1 VWVIL
6 MLDKMWQEQRL
17 MSASHC
23 VSRIRVLC
31 WLVLCLFFILPTK
44 AQYPP
49 PVSQDN
55 ITTVRSAVDGN
66 VTVTWKT
73 PSVGTCTTVFST
85 QKQYSGYVTLPP
97 NITGQNYDINTF
109 FWFFE
114 ARQVPESA
122 PLTVFI
128 NGGPGSSSLIGL
140 FQEVGPCQ
148 VVEIAK
154 GKLGTIAR
162 EWGWDRSS
170 NIIFIDQPV
179 QVGFSY
185 DILTNASLNLIDEL
199 LSYPASQ
206 IPNTQPSYTFL
217 NGTFA
222 SGNSNNS
229 ASTSEVAAQAI
240 WHFLQ
245 AFLGVFP
252 QYNPAVSSDGVIV
265 SGTTG
270 INLFT
275 ESYGGKYGPAIGAL
289 FGRQNALR
297 QTDAAMM
304 NSTLEITL
312 ATLGIMNGWIDLVSA
327 FRGAV

>member
-1 VWVIL
+1 
-6 MLDKMWQEQRL
+6 MWQFQLHDALNRC
-17 MSASHC
+17 AS
-23 VSRIRVLC
+23 ITGLPLLLFL
-31 WLVLCLFFILPTK
+31 WLSSTSLIT

-49 PVSQDN
+49 SSSRDN
-55 ITTVRSAVDGN
+55 VTTVRSPIDGN
-66 VTVTWKT
+66 ITVTWKI
-73 PSVGTCTTVFST
+73 PSIGTCTTVFST
-85 QKQYSGYVTLPP
+85 QKQYSGYITLPP
-97 NITGQNYDINTF
+97 SLTGQSYTINTF

-114 ARQVPESA
+114 ARQVPETA
-122 PLTVFI
+122 PLTIFI
-128 NGGPGSSSLIGL
+128 NGGPGSSSMVGL

-154 GKLGTIAR
+154 EKLGTVPR

-170 NIIFIDQPV
+170 NMIFIDQPV

-185 DILTNASLNLIDEL
+185 DVLTNASLNLINDL
-199 LSYPASQ
+199 LLYPPSQ
-206 IPNTQPSYTFL
+206 VPNTQPSYTYL
-217 NGTFA
+217 NGTFG
-222 SGNSNNS
+222 SGNSTNS

-252 QYNPAVSSDGVIV
+252 QYNPAISPNGVIV

-270 INLFT
+270 VNLFT
-275 ESYGGKYGPAIGAL
+275 ESYGGKFGPAIGA
-289 FGRQNALR
+289 FFAEQNALR
-297 QTDAAMM
+297 QANAAMM

-327 FRGAV
+327 LSKCGLVYL

>member
-1 VWVIL
+1 
-6 MLDKMWQEQRL
+6 MWQLQRHDGFNHFGSITGL
-17 MSASHC
+17 P
-23 VSRIRVLC
+23 RL
-31 WLVLCLFFILPTK
+31 LLLCLFFTPLITT
-44 AQYPP
+44 QYPP
-49 PVSQDN
+49 PSSQDY
-55 ITTVRSAVDGN
+55 ITTAHSPVDSN

-73 PSVGTCTTVFST
+73 PSIGTCTTVFST

-97 NITGQNYDINTF
+97 SLTGQNYSINTF

-114 ARQVPESA
+114 ARQVPETA
-122 PLTVFI
+122 PLTIFI
-128 NGGPGSSSLIGL
+128 NGGPGSSSMVGL

-154 GKLGTIAR
+154 GKLGTVAR

-170 NIIFIDQPV
+170 NMIFIDQPV
-179 QVGFSY
+179 QVGFSF
-185 DILTNASLNLIDEL
+185 DVLTNASLNLIDDT
-199 LSYPASQ
+199 LSYPPSQ
-206 IPNTQPSYTFL
+206 MPNTQPSYTYL
-217 NGTFA
+217 NGTFG
-222 SGNSNNS
+222 SGYSNNS

-252 QYNPAVSSDGVIV
+252 QYNPAISPNGVIV

-270 INLFT
+270 VNLFT
-275 ESYGGKYGPAIGAL
+275 ESYGGKFGPAIGA
-289 FGRQNALR
+289 FFAEQNALR
-297 QTDAAMM
+297 QTNAAMM

-327 FRGAV
+327 LSKCGLVYV